1 MRPTPP
7 SLRRRARWPVV
18 VIIVIVAAAL
28 VLPTAGLTA
37 LQAIFQRLQ
46 RSTAQSDPALPL
58 LDLPAIGTWQGQER
72 INVLLIGIDQRAG
85 ELPATARADMLML
98 LTLDPIART
107 AGLLSIPRDLYVPLP
122 DRGQDRIN
130 VAHAY
135 GGPTYVMR
143 TVEYNF
149 GVPVRFYIRLNFAAA
164 MRLIDLAGGVEIYNE
179 RDIDDPAFP
188 DAAYGYDPFR
198 LPVGWHWLDGRSA
211 LKYVRTRHGGS
222 DFDRLRRQ
230 QQVVMALREA
240 LRSNQTLVALL
251 PQLPQI
257 LQALGS
263 AVETNLSTIE
273 IAQLAL
279 LAREIPD
286 ERIARV
292 AIDESAT
299 QTWTTPQGGNVLIPI
314 GERVR
319 ELRAQFYAPQPQA
332 AQTTGAPLRVAI
344 QNGTLRTGLAAG
356 TKAYLEARGV
366 LVLSIGDAPQRYAR
380 SAIVDYKGQPD
391 RTRWLAA
398 ELSLS
403 LTSIAVAPDPTNT
416 LDVLIILGDD
426 FQPR

>member
-1 MRPTPP
+1 
-7 SLRRRARWPVV
+7 
-18 VIIVIVAAAL
+18 
-28 VLPTAGLTA
+28 
-37 LQAIFQRLQ
+37 
-46 RSTAQSDPALPL
+46 
-58 LDLPAIGTWQGQER
+58 
-72 INVLLIGIDQRAG
+72 
-85 ELPATARADMLML
+85 
-98 LTLDPIART
+98 
-107 AGLLSIPRDLYVPLP
+107 
-122 DRGQDRIN
+122 
-130 VAHAY
+130 
-135 GGPTYVMR
+135 
-143 TVEYNF
+143 
-149 GVPVRFYIRLNFAAA
+149 
-164 MRLIDLAGGVEIYNE
+164 
-179 RDIDDPAFP
+179 
-188 DAAYGYDPFR
+188 
-198 LPVGWHWLDGRSA
+198 
-211 LKYVRTRHGGS
+211 
-222 DFDRLRRQ
+222 
-230 QQVVMALREA
+230 
-240 LRSNQTLVALL
+240 LL

-299 QTWTTPQGGNVLIPI
+299 QTWTTPQGGSVLIPI
-314 GERVR
+314 RERVR

-398 ELSLS
+398 ELSLP
-403 LTSIAVAPDPTNT
+403 LTSIAVVPDPTNT